1 MTDTNFSS
9 DTMLIKAMKLYE
21 QYDNNLSTFECL
33 KNVADKF
40 QKTDVK
46 IAVYLLDAIYNGY
59 NESNLIDFDKRIVE
73 AVKLLIRN
81 ENAENS
87 FMNEIKENEIA
98 RQIKIFDLQ
107 EQIEYYKRL
116 NKDVAKYEYTIIE
129 QLNFLQN

>member
-40 QKTDVK
+40 QKIDMK